1 VKESHLIHVDS
12 KLWLFFL
19 RLQVV
24 FRPNPADKAHWN
36 NEAGNLVFWVTPP
49 AGWDVSQNLT
59 TFPNPSQAVSTEPRD
74 VEFEVRGPERS
85 RAQAITLPAYALY
98 YVCEDVNGVC
108 QYRRQE
114 VPITIAPH

>member
-1 VKESHLIHVDS
+1 MDS
-12 KLWLFFL
+12 RRWLFFL

-24 FRPNPADKAHWN
+24 FRPNPANKAHWN

-108 QYRRQE
+108 EYRRQE

>member
-1 VKESHLIHVDS
+1 MVDTTVVPDTRAKEVSDRVH
-12 KLWLFFL
+12 
-19 RLQVV
+19 VV

-36 NEAGNLVFWVTPP
+36 NEAGNLVLWVRPP
-49 AGWDVSQNLT
+49 VGWDVSQNLT
-59 TFPNPSQAVSTEPRD
+59 TVPNPPQTASTEPRD

-85 RAQAITLPAYALY
+85 HAQPITLSAYALY